1 MESPTSHDL
10 CFLAEWYR
18 RELAGAPVEPTIAT
32 LDDAAAK
39 VSACGTPVRL
49 LALLA
54 VPSDD
59 VLFGVFLAASA
70 RAVAQTCDQAG
81 MSAERLSP
89 ATGVHFRLR

>member
-1 MESPTSHDL
+1 MGSHEL

-18 RELAGAPVEPTIAT
+18 KELADASVEPTIAT

-49 LALLA
+49 LAILA

-59 VLFGVFLAASA
+59 VLFGIFSAASA
-70 RAVAQTCDQAG
+70 RVVAQTCDQAG
-81 MSAERLSP
+81 MSAQRLTT
-89 ATGVHFRLR
+89 ATEVLFRTP